1 MSPLMQQLE
10 ATAGFIQSKITTK
23 ANTAI
28 ILGSGLGNLSS
39 VIEADFSI
47 PYNEIPNFPVST
59 VEGHKGRL
67 ILGTLNGKK
76 VWVMEGRFHF
86 YEGYTAEQ
94 VVFPIRVLKLLGVEN
109 LLLSNA
115 AGGVNKDYEV
125 GDLMI
130 IKDHISFFTPN
141 PLLGK
146 NESALGTRFPDMSE
160 PYANTFIE
168 KAKQIAINKGVSFAA
183 TIAQLEDHSFD
194 VITMWHVLEHV
205 PDLDQQIKELKRLL
219 KPSGSLIIAVPNFKS
234 FDAQHYGKFWA
245 AYDVPIH
252 FWHFSKTAIQKLF
265 QKEQMELVK
274 ILPMKFD
281 SFYVSLL
288 SEKYKTGRMNFIKAF
303 FIGLWSNIKGKS
315 DLEYSSHIYI
325 LKNW

>member
-1 MSPLMQQLE
+1 MDISNKKHFLTVTDYSVSKETFELYHDEELDMLITHPQPGLDVLEKYYESADYISHTDSKRSLFEKAYHFVKGIALKNKLNLINSLQPNKGKILDIGAGTGEFLYVAQQD
-10 ATAGFIQSKITTK
+10 GWQTT
-23 ANTAI
+23 
-28 ILGSGLGNLSS
+28 
-39 VIEADFSI
+39 
-47 PYNEIPNFPVST
+47 
-59 VEGHKGRL
+59 
-67 ILGTLNGKK
+67 
-76 VWVMEGRFHF
+76 
-86 YEGYTAEQ
+86 
-94 VVFPIRVLKLLGVEN
+94 GVEP
-109 LLLSNA
+109 S
-115 AGGVNKDYEV
+115 D
-125 GDLMI
+125 
-130 IKDHISFFTPN
+130 
-141 PLLGK
+141 
-146 NESALGTRFPDMSE
+146 
-160 PYANTFIE
+160 

-205 PDLDQQIKELKRLL
+205 PDLNQQIKELKRLL
-219 KPSGSLIIAVPNFKS
+219 KPTGSLIIAVPNFKS

-265 QKEQMELVK
+265 LKEQMELVK

-288 SEKYKTGRMNFIKAF
+288 SEKYKTGRMNFINAF